1 MGIFVGKNTMMR
13 YAKWLILG
21 ILLLPI
27 VVISPAMAQETSTCS
42 ASTAIFS
49 LNWKNPTLTEVGE
62 YLCSF
67 LFYPDAHSKFP
78 GLTNSAEL
86 LHGDVNG
93 DNQPDLIVSD
103 YLYVSV
109 LLWIPEHNQYTL
121 AYENY
126 ALHSP
131 RNPASKA
138 ALEDWTKDGIPEVI
152 FDSRWA
158 VSGTDIGGDNWLKS
172 IIHCETATCNL
183 VWSGEVADYSYFA
196 SAQDGMYLRQSE
208 LKLVTEP
215 DGNLVLQKTTTE
227 FETNCSYSCG
237 LNNDLMQSFQ
247 DYGPFQV
254 GDSIQSRFV
263 WNGKIFKL
271 ADETILQKGYI
282 VDANSDLK
290 AVDSNGRQA
299 IISVEKVE
307 SGAAYRG
314 LRDSCQA
321 RVDDINVGEAFL
333 CAPNYTQVNWIDLT
347 EDGHVEL
354 VVTVFAPLS
363 NGQEFSF
370 HPCANQR
377 LMVYQITENRYQ
389 LIASVAGCV
398 VNQDFFGVRIE
409 DIDGDS
415 QPEIISAGQLTTPI
429 SDDCKG
435 GFCWYELRK
444 QNDLYKWDGHQFAYW
459 KTIPRAG

>member
-1 MGIFVGKNTMMR
+1 MR
-13 YAKWLILG
+13 YMKWLIIG
-21 ILLLPI
+21 IFSLPI
-27 VVISPAMAQETSTCS
+27 VVTSPVMAQQTTACS
-42 ASTAIFS
+42 ASTAIFV

-67 LFYPDAHSKFP
+67 LFYPDAQSKFP

-86 LHGDVNG
+86 LQEDVNG

-109 LLWIPEHNQYTL
+109 LLWIPDHSQYTL

-131 RNPASKA
+131 RNPASKVT
-138 ALEDWTKDGIPEVI
+138 LEDWTNDGIPEII

-158 VSGTDIGGDNWLKS
+158 VSGTDIGGDHWVKS
-172 IIHCETATCNL
+172 IIHCEVAVCTLA
-183 VWSGEVADYSYFA
+183 WSDELDTYSYFA
-196 SAQDGMYLRQSE
+196 GAQDGMYLHQSE

-215 DGNLVLQKTTTE
+215 DGKLVLQKLTNE
-227 FETNCSYSCG
+227 FLTNCSYSCK
-237 LNNDLMQSFQ
+237 LNDDFIQSFK

-254 GDSIQSRFV
+254 SDTIQSRFV
-263 WNGKIFKL
+263 WNGKTFEPT
-271 ADETILQKGYI
+271 DETVVQKGYI
-282 VDANSDLK
+282 VVASSDLE
-290 AVDSNGRQA
+290 AVNSNGRQA

-321 RVDDINVGEAFL
+321 RVDDINIGEAFL
-333 CAPNYTQVNWIDLT
+333 CVPNYTQVKWIDLT
-347 EDGHVEL
+347 GDGHAEL
-354 VVTVFAPLS
+354 VMTVFASLS

-377 LMVYQITENRYQ
+377 LIVYQITENRYQ
-389 LIASVAGCV
+389 LIANVAGCV
-398 VNQDFFGVRIE
+398 VNQDFFGVCIE
-409 DIDGDS
+409 DMDGDG
-415 QPEIISAGQLTTPI
+415 QPEIISAGHLTTPI

-444 QNDLYKWDGHQFAYW
+444 QNDVYKWDGHQFAFW
-459 KTIPRAG
+459 KTIPRPG